1 MTEARQAPRMRMR
14 VNGGDSKPSRRTNR
28 KQPGRPVSCFPCR
41 SAKLRCDRQHPC
53 SSCTRRRCIES
64 CTYKRPQVNEQN
76 LPAETANPNPASS
89 TEFPRAPSFPADDV
103 SGPATQ
109 NLQAHNPTTP
119 THPDIVTSGS
129 QDYSDSTH
137 THWDA
142 LLQRPTS
149 EMGHSEATL
158 NDPLTHPGDFR
169 LPLPVAPIMPKQ
181 DILAHLPPAHCCDYL
196 VTEYFLRLS
205 PLFHI
210 LHGPTFQKQYNAFR
224 RDPTGA
230 DLSWIALLFA
240 ICSATIN
247 TLDANDSILADIS
260 GAPDIPSANYRFRT
274 AAMICL
280 SQDQFLIRHSL
291 STLEA
296 LLLLIYTISNHEGA
310 ERAWT
315 LLGLTLNIA
324 IALKCNLQPEAPL
337 LGHIDT
343 QRRRRCWAGILI
355 LHTYQATFFR
365 DIDMSSLLNIEA
377 TMPADVND
385 NDIEDSSIATPSTQP
400 TQMSVMKFKIEMF
413 QLSTKICRHLSS
425 PSKYDEAV
433 LSIFDGQIAE
443 AQHQWDTTFL
453 LDGFPSVLDPSSYAH
468 WCILQLYAHQLYLL
482 LHRPFCKP
490 HSSYF
495 QSASRA
501 KCIKSGIALLD
512 VHRQLCELPRL
523 RHYRWLSSG
532 LTSFYA
538 IHGAIALASCLL
550 DEPVTVDLSPYLP
563 DFDAAVS
570 RIYALQSES
579 QICAKAY
586 PILHYIQS
594 ELSAE
599 RRQPIRQV
607 NLDFGTTF
615 DAWIDG
621 VQWMIPD
628 SIDWAFWDKILNDDA
643 GSVLEGR
650 ECGLNIDDLIT

>member
-14 VNGGDSKPSRRTNR
+14 VNGSVSAANIPTFSRWDSKPSRRTNR
-28 KQPGRPVSCFPCR
+28 KQPRRPVSCFPCQ

-53 SSCTRRRCIES
+53 LSCTRRRCTES
-64 CTYKRPQVNEQN
+64 CAYKRPQVDQQN
-76 LPAETANPNPASS
+76 LPAKMANPNPASS
-89 TEFPRAPSFPADDV
+89 TDFPRALSFPADDV
-103 SGPATQ
+103 LGPATQ
-109 NLQAHNPTTP
+109 NLQASYPTP
-119 THPDIVTSGS
+119 THPDILTSGP
-129 QDYSDSTH
+129 QDYLDSTH

-158 NDPLTHPGDFR
+158 NNPLTHPGDFR

-196 VTEYFLRLS
+196 
-205 PLFHI
+205 
-210 LHGPTFQKQYNAFR
+210 KQYNAFR
-224 RDPTGA
+224 WDPTGA

-324 IALKCNLQPEAPL
+324 ITLKCNLQPEAPL
-337 LGHIDT
+337 LSHIDT

-425 PSKYDEAV
+425 SSKYDEAV
-433 LSIFDGQIAE
+433 LSIFDNS
-443 AQHQWDTTFL
+443 
-453 LDGFPSVLDPSSYAH
+453 FPSVLDPSSYAH
-468 WCILQLYAHQLYLL
+468 WCILQLYAHY
-482 LHRPFCKP
+482 
-490 HSSYF
+490 SYF

-512 VHRQLCELPRL
+512 VHCQLCELPRL

-550 DEPVTVDLSPYLP
+550 DEPVTIDLSSYLP
-563 DFDAAVS
+563 DFDAAVA

-586 PILHYIQS
+586 PILYYIQC
-594 ELSAE
+594 
-599 RRQPIRQV
+599 
-607 NLDFGTTF
+607 
-615 DAWIDG
+615 
-621 VQWMIPD
+621 
-628 SIDWAFWDKILNDDA
+628 
-643 GSVLEGR
+643 VL
-650 ECGLNIDDLIT
+650 TP